1 MNEEQIQ
8 KEEEAEKIFD
18 YQEMRKLML
27 KEDTE
32 KARELTEKQR
42 KWRKKIIWIVVIVFL
57 LLAAAVV
64 LLSS

>member
-32 KARELTEKQR
+32 KARELTEK
-42 KWRKKIIWIVVIVFL
+42 
-57 LLAAAVV
+57 
-64 LLSS
+64 